1 MEKMKKKKTILCIIS
16 GLGWVKLRLFLHR
29 TLRLGRLEGRSL
41 RLLVQMNI
49 KHNLKICIIL
59 GLG

>member
-1 MEKMKKKKTILCIIS
+1 MEKMKKKTILCIIS
-16 GLGWVKLRLFLHR
+16 GLGWVKLRLFLDR

-49 KHNLKICIIL
+49 KHNLKIVFVFY
-59 GLG
+59 